1 MNAHLECADSLP
13 RLSNA
18 TVNQFGTAVAV
29 PAYDRS
35 TLKTGIVHMSVGGF
49 HRRLGRL
56 SGRFVR

>member
-49 HRRLGRL
+49 HRAN
-56 SGRFVR
+56 